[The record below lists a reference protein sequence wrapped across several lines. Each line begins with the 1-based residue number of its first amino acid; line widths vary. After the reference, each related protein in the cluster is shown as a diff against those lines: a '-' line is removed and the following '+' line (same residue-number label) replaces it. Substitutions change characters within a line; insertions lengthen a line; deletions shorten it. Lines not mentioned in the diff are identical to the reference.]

1 MLSREQL
8 KKVEELVGEL
18 NLDSRQIVWLS
29 GWLSG
34 WRRES
39 SSTSAEV
46 SAAASASPSETATI
60 LYGSQTG
67 NGKAVAERLAAAAK
81 ARGLAAEVFAMDRY
95 KTARLKKEKFLFL
108 IVSTHGEGEPPD
120 SAAGFFRFL
129 ESARAPKLSAAYSLL
144 ALGDSSYEKFCQAGR
159 DLDSLLQKLGASPLT
174 ELTEC
179 DLDFEQAAAQWQAAA
194 VESLAQTASP
204 PSVAIVESRRSDSS
218 EQEES
223 YSRRRPFSA
232 TVLRRLILNP
242 PRKTMHFELSLEN
255 SGLRHRPG
263 DSLGIFP
270 RNCPQLCKRAAE
282 QLQLDWESDI
292 SIGGERAAAGEWLS
306 AKLDIALLTPPSLMK
321 IGDAIGGRL
330 KELAADSQRARAY
343 LQGRGLTD
351 ILAEF
356 PPPPSLQNAEGGAMI
371 LSCLRRLTPRL
382 YSLANSAMAREDE
395 AHLLAAPSA
404 YYDSNGHARLGV
416 CSDYL
421 TRLQEGD
428 TAEVF
433 VQENEN
439 FRLPDDNS
447 APILMIGA
455 GTGIAPYR
463 AFMEEREAR
472 GAAGDNWIIF
482 GERSRRRD
490 FYYQTEWQA
499 HQGGGLLSAMD
510 VAFSRDGNRK
520 VYVQDKLAAQS
531 GRTRELLD
539 GGGYVYVCGD
549 EKGMA
554 RGVEKTL
561 RDIVG
566 GGDNE
571 RGGELL
577 KTMQNTGR
585 YQRDVY

>member
-39 SSTSAEV
+39 SSTSTEV
-46 SAAASASPSETATI
+46 SAAASASPPETATI

-194 VESLAQTASP
+194 VESLAQAASP

-255 SGLRHRPG
+255 SGLRHRPRRLAG
-263 DSLGIFP
+263 NFSRATA
-270 RNCPQLCKRAAE
+270 RNFANRRRSS
-282 QLQLDWESDI
+282 LQLNWDSDI
-292 SIGGERAAAGEWLS
+292 SIGGERAAVGEWLS
-306 AKLDIALLTPPSLMK
+306 AKLDIALLTPPSLAK
-321 IGDAIGGRL
+321 IGDAVGGR
-330 KELAADSQRARAY
+330 
-343 LQGRGLTD
+343 
-351 ILAEF
+351 
-356 PPPPSLQNAEGGAMI
+356 P
-371 LSCLRRLTPRL
+371 
-382 YSLANSAMAREDE
+382 
-395 AHLLAAPSA
+395 
-404 YYDSNGHARLGV
+404 
-416 CSDYL
+416 
-421 TRLQEGD
+421 
-428 TAEVF
+428 
-433 VQENEN
+433 
-439 FRLPDDNS
+439 
-447 APILMIGA
+447 
-455 GTGIAPYR
+455 
-463 AFMEEREAR
+463 
-472 GAAGDNWIIF
+472 
-482 GERSRRRD
+482 
-490 FYYQTEWQA
+490 
-499 HQGGGLLSAMD
+499 
-510 VAFSRDGNRK
+510 
-520 VYVQDKLAAQS
+520 
-531 GRTRELLD
+531 
-539 GGGYVYVCGD
+539 
-549 EKGMA
+549 
-554 RGVEKTL
+554 
-561 RDIVG
+561 
-566 GGDNE
+566 
-571 RGGELL
+571 
-577 KTMQNTGR
+577 
-585 YQRDVY
+585 